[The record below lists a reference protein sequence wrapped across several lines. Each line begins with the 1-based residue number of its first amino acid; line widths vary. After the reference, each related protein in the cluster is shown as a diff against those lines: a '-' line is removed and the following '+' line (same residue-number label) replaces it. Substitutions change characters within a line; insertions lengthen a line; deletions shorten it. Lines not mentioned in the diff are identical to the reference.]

1 MFIIDFDDLLFN
13 FIDFKQAIGL
23 KLYFSAV
30 SMVSDFVN
38 CLDDTEVVA
47 GNVRTFFLEFMVVSS
62 LLDAFLRRF
71 LRRYEK
77 YVLFGLISYH
87 DNWDV

>member
-1 MFIIDFDDLLFN
+1 MFIMDFDDLLFN

-30 SMVSDFVN
+30 SMVSNFVN

-47 GNVRTFFLEFMVVSS
+47 VM
-62 LLDAFLRRF
+62 
-71 LRRYEK
+71 
-77 YVLFGLISYH
+77 
-87 DNWDV
+87 